1 MPSPFPGM
9 DPYLEGEL
17 WTTFHTQLGAEVARQ
32 LTPKV
37 APRYLALADK
47 RYVIDTPDDVALLDE
62 AIYPDVG
69 LLQAQPTPF
78 PAVGG
83 AVTAAPLQL
92 DTALVESVPHV
103 WVEIRDVARRN
114 LVTAIEFLSP
124 TNKRGE
130 GRREYLAKRQ
140 RLLLS
145 PAHLLEIDLLR
156 RGRRVPMQSAL
167 PPAPYFV
174 FLSRAGK
181 RPLTDVWPIGL
192 DHPLP
197 AVPVPLLEGD
207 ADVQLDLQLAVT
219 TVYEVCRYDLL
230 IDYQRAPE
238 VPLPAEAAAWAEAR
252 LRVAGLRP

>member
-1 MPSPFPGM
+1 M
-9 DPYLEGEL
+9 DPYLEGDL

-37 APRYLALADK
+37 APRYLALANT
-47 RYVIDTPDDVALLDE
+47 RRVIDTPGDAAALDE

-69 LLQAQPTPF
+69 MVQTSPTPF

-83 AVTAAPLQL
+83 AAVTAPLQL

-103 WVEIRDVARRN
+103 WVEIRDTAGRN

-130 GRREYLAKRQ
+130 GRRDYLAKRQ
-140 RLLLS
+140 RLLFS
-145 PAHLLEIDLLR
+145 PAHLLEVDLLR
-156 RGRRVPMQSAL
+156 RGRRVPMQAPL

-181 RPLTDVWPIGL
+181 RPATEVWPIGL

-197 AVPVPLLEGD
+197 PVPVPLLAGD
-207 ADVQLDLQLAVT
+207 PDALLDLQEAVT
-219 TVYEVCRYDLL
+219 NVYNVCRYDLL
-230 IDYQRAPE
+230 VDYKRPPE
-238 VPLPAEAAAWAEAR
+238 IPLPAEAVAWAEER
-252 LRVAGLRP
+252 LRAAGLRP